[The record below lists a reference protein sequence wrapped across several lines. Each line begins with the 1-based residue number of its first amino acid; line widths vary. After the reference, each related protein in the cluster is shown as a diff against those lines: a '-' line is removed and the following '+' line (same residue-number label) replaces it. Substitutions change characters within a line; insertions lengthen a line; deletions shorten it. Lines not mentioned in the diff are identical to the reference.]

1 MQFSLA
7 VDRGYK
13 DGSGEKLTDFI
24 SCVAWKGTAE
34 NLAKY
39 QTKGSLVLV
48 AGQIQTRTYDDKN
61 GSKHYITEVVA
72 NRIEFLSSKKEDS
85 AGAYQQP
92 NYYNNT
98 TYTSPF
104 AQPSQDPIN
113 QFNQYQQIQQQQNQD
128 FFKQQQSDNPFGTS
142 SNNFGIT
149 NDDLPF

>member
-1 MQFSLA
+1 MQFTLA

-48 AGQIQTRTYDDKN
+48 DGQIQTRTYDDKN
-61 GSKHYITEVVA
+61 GSKHYITEVLA
-72 NRIEFLSSKKEDS
+72 NRIEFLSPKKEDNNQQYS
-85 AGAYQQP
+85 QP

-98 TYTSPF
+98 TYTSSF
-104 AQPSQDPIN
+104 AQSTHDPIS
-113 QFNQYQQIQQQQNQD
+113 QFNQYQQMQQNQD
-128 FFKQQQSDNPFGTS
+128 FFKQQEQSNNPFGTS